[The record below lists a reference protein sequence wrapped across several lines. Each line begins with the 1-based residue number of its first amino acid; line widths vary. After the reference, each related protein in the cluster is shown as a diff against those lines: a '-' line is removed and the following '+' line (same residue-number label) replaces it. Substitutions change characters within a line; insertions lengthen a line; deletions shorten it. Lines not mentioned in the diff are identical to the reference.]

1 MSRWREVR
9 LEDKIKTLKGFAF
22 KSSFYKDKGVP
33 VVRVS
38 DFTEWKISKENIV
51 YVDPKDE
58 YEEFKLKEMDILCQT
73 VGSWL
78 NNPKSIVGKIVRV
91 PKYLNNSYLNQNIVK
106 IIPKKKIS
114 NNFLFYRLKADD
126 FKYYC
131 VNSAQGAANQASI
144 TLETIRK
151 FKFQIPDPETQEKI
165 ADILSTYDELIEN
178 NNRRIE
184 ILEKT
189 AEEIYKEWFVRMRF
203 PGHENTRFEKGI
215 PEGWEEV
222 KLEDICNLDRGI
234 SYSTKEVEKDLGIA
248 MLTLKSVNAYGG
260 YNYDGLRFYDGKIS
274 DRHYIKKNDLIMA
287 ITDMT
292 QDRRVI
298 GQVCLVPRLHYEEL
312 VFSADLIL
320 LDDLKIEKSY
330 MYSLLRYGGIS
341 RYISTFS
348 NGANVLHLNQ
358 RTLNNIRFYI
368 APEKLRIDYDKIHV
382 DIQDKINNLQLQNQ
396 NLAKQRDLLLPRLMN
411 GTIEVK

>member
-106 IIPKKKIS
+106 IIPKKKFS

-131 VNSAQGAANQASI
+131 VNSAQGAANQ
-144 TLETIRK
+144 
-151 FKFQIPDPETQEKI
+151 
-165 ADILSTYDELIEN
+165 
-178 NNRRIE
+178 
-184 ILEKT
+184 
-189 AEEIYKEWFVRMRF
+189 
-203 PGHENTRFEKGI
+203 
-215 PEGWEEV
+215 
-222 KLEDICNLDRGI
+222 
-234 SYSTKEVEKDLGIA
+234 
-248 MLTLKSVNAYGG
+248 
-260 YNYDGLRFYDGKIS
+260 
-274 DRHYIKKNDLIMA
+274 
-287 ITDMT
+287 
-292 QDRRVI
+292 
-298 GQVCLVPRLHYEEL
+298 
-312 VFSADLIL
+312 
-320 LDDLKIEKSY
+320 
-330 MYSLLRYGGIS
+330 
-341 RYISTFS
+341 
-348 NGANVLHLNQ
+348 
-358 RTLNNIRFYI
+358 
-368 APEKLRIDYDKIHV
+368 
-382 DIQDKINNLQLQNQ
+382 
-396 NLAKQRDLLLPRLMN
+396 
-411 GTIEVK
+411 